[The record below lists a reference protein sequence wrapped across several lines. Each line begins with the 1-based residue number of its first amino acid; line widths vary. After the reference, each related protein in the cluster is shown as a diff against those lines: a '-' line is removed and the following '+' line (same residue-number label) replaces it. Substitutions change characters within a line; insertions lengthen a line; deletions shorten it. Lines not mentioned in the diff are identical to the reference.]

1 MDDEHAPAQSAA
13 TKAPSAGLKQGSLN
27 LPRLAFI
34 GLAYFSLAP
43 VIYLNMAVIGIGW
56 AVWWSR
62 RRQLDSI
69 SLSAEV

>member
-1 MDDEHAPAQSAA
+1 V
-13 TKAPSAGLKQGSLN
+13 
-27 LPRLAFI
+27 
-34 GLAYFSLAP
+34 AP
-43 VIYLNMAVIGIGW
+43 VAEEAHTPRRLIPLATILITLTAGAYGW

>member
-1 MDDEHAPAQSAA
+1 VDDEHALAQSAA
-13 TKAPSAGLKQGSLN
+13 TKAPSASLKQGSLN

-43 VIYLNMAVIGIGW
+43 VIYLN
-56 AVWWSR
+56 
-62 RRQLDSI
+62 LDSI